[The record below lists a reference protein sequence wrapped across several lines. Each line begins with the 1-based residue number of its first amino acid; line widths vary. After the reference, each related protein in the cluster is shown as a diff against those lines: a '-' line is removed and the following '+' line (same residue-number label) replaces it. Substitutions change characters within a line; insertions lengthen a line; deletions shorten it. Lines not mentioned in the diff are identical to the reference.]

1 MLQVNK
7 PSSEINRG
15 YSEAENSPAQTLTS
29 YVEIVRRQFP
39 TIVAIV
45 SACVILALLYL
56 FTAAPQFTSTASMVI
71 DTRKVQLF
79 QQQSVLG
86 DVAVD
91 SATVETQVEI
101 LKSEN
106 ISLAVIRDQRLI
118 EDPEFTGSGG
128 GVLGSILDFVGGLF
142 SDGHASSEFEQ
153 TRKALE
159 RFEKNRT
166 IKRLGLTY
174 VMEIGYTSKDPAKA
188 A

>member
-7 PSSEINRG
+7 PTSEINRDFA
-15 YSEAENSPAQTLTS
+15 EADGSTSQTLTS
-29 YVEIVRRQFP
+29 YIEIVRRQFP
-39 TIVAIV
+39 TMVAIV

-86 DVAVD
+86 DIAID

-106 ISLAVIRDQRLI
+106 ISLAVIRDLHLI
-118 EDPEFTGSGG
+118 DDPDFIGNGG
-128 GVLGSILDFVGGLF
+128 GALGAVVDFVGTLF
-142 SDGHASSEFEQ
+142 LTGAHLPSS
-153 TRKALE
+153 
-159 RFEKNRT
+159 
-166 IKRLGLTY
+166 
-174 VMEIGYTSKDPAKA
+174 S
-188 A
+188 

>member
-7 PSSEINRG
+7 PTSEINRDFA
-15 YSEAENSPAQTLTS
+15 EADGSPPQTLTS

-39 TIVAIV
+39 TIIAIV
-45 SACVILALLYL
+45 SACLLLALLYL

-86 DVAVD
+86 DIAVD
-91 SATVETQVEI
+91 SATVETQVEF

-106 ISLAVIRDQRLI
+106 ISLAVIRDLHLI
-118 EDPEFTGSGG
+118 DDPEFTGSGG
-128 GVLGSILDFVGGLF
+128 GLLGSILGAVKSLF
-142 SDGHASSEFEQ
+142 SSEEPTAEFEL
-153 TRKALE
+153 TRKALH
-159 RFEKNRT
+159 RFESNRT

-174 VMEIGYTSKDPAKA
+174 VM
-188 A
+188 